1 MVREFEN
8 CLHRLALRKK
18 DVAEVCLFK
27 KLCVSF
33 WGPPQFTSGK
43 AEADGLELAL
53 CHSQPLCLQ
62 KSVVLF
68 CLCLILNDFVSL
80 FNFYFSHLRDD
91 AFLDKP
97 LNVLVFFFSPPKR
110 WNVHLTKILGGNIS
124 SFLICALLLN
134 SPGIASPRQW
144 GYSLQLIG
152 LYDLRRQVCVQ
163 GSFYF
168 FFLWRK
174 MH

>member
-62 KSVVLF
+62 KRMVLF
-68 CLCLILNDFVSL
+68 CLCLMLNDFVSL
-80 FNFYFSHLRDD
+80 FHFYFSHLRDD

-97 LNVLVFFFSPPKR
+97 LNVLVFFFSPKR
-110 WNVHLTKILGGNIS
+110 WNVHLTKILGGTYI
-124 SFLICALLLN
+124 FLCN
-134 SPGIASPRQW
+134 TCSASQFPWNRK
-144 GYSLQLIG
+144 SLAVG
-152 LYDLRRQVCVQ
+152 L
-163 GSFYF
+163 
-168 FFLWRK
+168 FLAVDWII
-174 MH
+174 